1 MRRLPIY
8 FLIDVSESMIGN
20 PIEEVQEGIATIVKE
35 LKTDPYALETVS
47 ICIIGFAGK
56 SEIITP
62 LQEIISFYP
71 PKIPIGSG
79 TSLAQGLQVLMQS
92 FDRDLIKTTYEQKGD
107 WKPVVFLFTD
117 GVPTDSANYTDET
130 ITSWNNQY
138 RKQCSLV
145 AISIGENTNYNLLG
159 KLTDHVL
166 QFNNTTSEAYHSFF
180 NWVTASIKA
189 TSVNVNANI
198 DRIDLSKA
206 HPDVIEKI
214 DLTKNHTIPDDQF
227 VVLNAKC
234 SKTERM
240 YLIKFKRS
248 FSDSGFWDLQSRDYI
263 AEGAFRIDE
272 ATYKQY
278 SSNRDYSLKVSSQEL
293 RGNPSCPCCGNI
305 YSVATCVC
313 GGVHCISGDGYNT
326 CPWCGN
332 EGHYGLSDSDF
343 DINRTL
349 G

>member
-8 FLIDVSESMIGN
+8 FLIDVSESMVGD
-20 PIEEVQEGIATIVKE
+20 PIEQVQEGIATIIKE

-56 SEIITP
+56 SSIITS
-62 LQEIISFYP
+62 LQEVITFYP

-79 TSLAQGLQVLMQS
+79 TSLANGLEELMKS
-92 FDRDLIKTTYEQKGD
+92 FDNDLITTTYERKGD

-117 GVPTDSANYTDET
+117 GVPTDSVDVTERVIAK
-130 ITSWNNQY
+130 WNDSY
-138 RKQCSLV
+138 RKKASLV
-145 AISIGENTNYNLLG
+145 AISIGDNTNYNLLG
-159 KLTDHVL
+159 KLTEHVL
-166 QFNNTTSEAYHSFF
+166 QFNNTNSESYSTFF

-189 TSVNVNANI
+189 TSVNVNSNV
-198 DRIDLSKA
+198 DSIDLGKINSN
-206 HPDVIEKI
+206 VVEKI
-214 DLTKNHTIPDDQF
+214 DLTKSHSIADDQF
-227 VVLNAKC
+227 VVLNGKC
-234 SKTERM
+234 SKTEKM
-240 YLIKFKRS
+240 YLIKFKRE
-248 FSDSGFWDLQSRDYI
+248 FTDSGFWGLQSKNYV

-272 ATYKQY
+272 SSYKEF
-278 SSNRDYSLKVSSQEL
+278 STDRDYSLKVSSQEL
-293 RGNPSCPCCGNI
+293 RGNPSCPCCGNN

-313 GGVHCISGDGYNT
+313 GGVHCLSGDGYNV